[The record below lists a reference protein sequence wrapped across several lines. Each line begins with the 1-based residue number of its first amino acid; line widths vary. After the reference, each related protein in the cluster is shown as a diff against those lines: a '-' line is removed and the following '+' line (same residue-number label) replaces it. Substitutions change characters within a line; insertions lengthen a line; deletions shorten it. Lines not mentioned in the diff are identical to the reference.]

1 MDERIPM
8 TLAALAGN
16 IEKGVPE
23 TRCQVLA
30 AQGQIVVRFTNRPDV
45 ELSLLT
51 PMQQRQL
58 RDGYLDPNDYSELI
72 FTLRKIANAQ

>member
-1 MDERIPM
+1 MDERMPM
-8 TLAALAGN
+8 TLAALAGK
-16 IEKGVPE
+16 IEKAVPE
-23 TRCQVLA
+23 ARCQVIT
-30 AQGQIVVRFTNRPDV
+30 AQGQIVVQFKNRPDV

-58 RDGYLDPNDYSELI
+58 QDGYLDPDDYSELI

>member
-1 MDERIPM
+1 M

-16 IEKGVPE
+16 IEKAVPK
-23 TRCQVLA
+23 TRCQVLS
-30 AQGQIVVRFTNRPDV
+30 AQGQIVVQFMNRPGV

-51 PMQQRQL
+51 SMQQRQL
-58 RDGYLDPNDYSELI
+58 QDGYIDSDDYSELI